1 MHANDVSWGRSKAMQ
16 RWGAAVVVAAATAG
30 LVACGEPTPMPT
42 PTPAPVV
49 VETGGTAL
57 SLSAQGSEMS
67 GSPPVSAEPVVEGD
81 AGSSDATPDALA
93 ASNQADTLIFN
104 AGDEVVARG
113 VVRVYPEASPRAQ
126 AMGEYQAGAK
136 FVVIEPGADFAGY
149 PVEINEVRWYRVRAE
164 DGLVGWVMADGV
176 EQQSE

>member
-1 MHANDVSWGRSKAMQ
+1 MGCSKAMQ

-67 GSPPVSAEPVVEGD
+67 GVRRLGG
-81 AGSSDATPDALA
+81 AGCRGGRWRQRRDPGRLA
-93 ASNQADTLIFN
+93 PSNQADTLIFN
-104 AGDEVVARG
+104 
-113 VVRVYPEASPRAQ
+113 
-126 AMGEYQAGAK
+126 
-136 FVVIEPGADFAGY
+136 
-149 PVEINEVRWYRVRAE
+149 
-164 DGLVGWVMADGV
+164 VGG
-176 EQQSE
+176 